1 MDYPLLLGI
10 FPQVLLDGIILGFM
24 YALIALGYTMVYGV
38 LEFIN
43 FAHSEIFITGAFVG
57 VEILLGLKGAGLLD
71 ALPWVLVLVLILA
84 AGMAISG
91 GLAVLVERVAYR
103 PLRAAPRL
111 IPLISAIGVSFFL
124 QDAIRLVESIWNNAF
139 NLVYPTMEPLNHRFE
154 LTATIDVSVKS
165 LVVIVAALIML
176 WGLHVLVNRTKIGTA
191 MRAVAE
197 DQGAASLMGINVNQ
211 IISLTFVIGGAM
223 GGAAGVLF
231 GVQYGLIN
239 PYSGFIPGLK
249 AFTAAVLGG
258 LGNIP
263 GAMVGGLVLGLL
275 EAFAASY
282 LSLLTGSALAVATFP
297 RSVLVFLLF
306 QGSLLFVYR
315 ARIPERLRWSLLPA
329 ALLVLMPVIGYFN
342 SYYLEV
348 ATQVG
353 IFVALALGLNIVVGL
368 AGLLDLG
375 YVAFFAV
382 GAYSWAI
389 FGSPHANVIFGGGF
403 PLAGWWFYVFLLVG
417 LAVAATT
424 GILLGLPVLRLHGDY
439 LAIVTLGFGEVIRV
453 LANNLD
459 KPINFTNGPK
469 GITPISRP
477 PTPFGLPYGEYFY
490 FLALL
495 IVVAVVIVNRRLENS
510 HIGRA
515 WEAIREDELAARAM
529 GVPLVRMKLMAFA
542 CGASFAGVMGVLFSA
557 KQVFINPESF
567 TFLESIGVLAMVIL
581 GGMGSIPGAIVGAT
595 IVTVLNLQV
604 LKGFSLWLNELKN
617 AGVTV
622 LGYSL
627 ADLPTQFEPAKDER
641 MFFGV
646 ILVLMMIFRPQGIFP
661 ARRRQHELGG

>member
-1 MDYPLLLGI
+1 MTTIARVLERPLPATLIVVTVLAVTAFGVARYPRSIVVFMLFQASILLLYLARL
-10 FPQVLLDGIILGFM
+10 P
-24 YALIALGYTMVYGV
+24 AW
-38 LEFIN
+38 
-43 FAHSEIFITGAFVG
+43 
-57 VEILLGLKGAGLLD
+57 LKGL
-71 ALPWVLVLVLILA
+71 LA
-84 AGMAISG
+84 AGT
-91 GLAVLVERVAYR
+91 L
-103 PLRAAPRL
+103 
-111 IPLISAIGVSFFL
+111 
-124 QDAIRLVESIWNNAF
+124 
-139 NLVYPTMEPLNHRFE
+139 
-154 LTATIDVSVKS
+154 
-165 LVVIVAALIML
+165 
-176 WGLHVLVNRTKIGTA
+176 
-191 MRAVAE
+191 
-197 DQGAASLMGINVNQ
+197 GI
-211 IISLTFVIGGAM
+211 
-223 GGAAGVLF
+223 
-231 GVQYGLIN
+231 
-239 PYSGFIPGLK
+239 
-249 AFTAAVLGG
+249 
-258 LGNIP
+258 
-263 GAMVGGLVLGLL
+263 
-275 EAFAASY
+275 
-282 LSLLTGSALAVATFP
+282 
-297 RSVLVFLLF
+297 
-306 QGSLLFVYR
+306 
-315 ARIPERLRWSLLPA
+315 
-329 ALLVLMPVIGYFN
+329 LMPVLGSING
-342 SYYLEV
+342 YYLEI
-348 ATQVG
+348 AIQVG

-389 FGSPHANVIFGGGF
+389 FGSPQANQIFGSSAF
-403 PLAGWWFYVFLLVG
+403 PLPPGAFFIFLLIGVG
-417 LAVAATT
+417 VAASA

-477 PTPFGLPYGEYFY
+477 PAPFGLPYGEYFY

-495 IVVAVVIVNRRLENS
+495 IVVAVVLVNRRLEDS

-595 IVTVLNLQV
+595 VVTVLNLQV

-627 ADLPTQFEPAKDER
+627 ADLPTQFEPAKYER
-641 MFFGV
+641 MVFGV

-661 ARRRQHELGG
+661 ARRRQRELGG